1 MGCLGE
7 ISRLVGFFVRYL
19 VNPAPLWQH
28 AGVALHTVIIIP
40 ERAG

>member
-7 ISRLVGFFVRYL
+7 KSRVLGFFVRSL
-19 VNPAPLWQH
+19 VGPADVWQH